1 MSLLDAWPER
11 KACYT
16 RIVKSTTTGAGGM
29 QKVTFTN
36 QVQPITG
43 ILLPASRGVLQLVMG
58 TTETVTHVFYT
69 EDLVA
74 TGDKV
79 MDADDKEY
87 VVGKV
92 TTHSNEYAEV
102 WLNELP

>member
-1 MSLLDAWPER
+1 MSLLDAWPEV
-11 KACYT
+11 KACYI
-16 RIVKSTTTGAGGM
+16 RVVKSTAMGAAGM

-36 QVQPITG
+36 QVEPIKG
-43 ILLPASRGVLQLVMG
+43 VLLPASQGVRRLAMG
-58 TTETVTHVFYT
+58 ASETVTHVLYT
-69 EDLVA
+69 EDLVI

-87 VVGKV
+87 AVGKV
-92 TTHSNEYAEV
+92 TTHSNEYAEA